1 MKKILELMLARV
13 KEKLKTQGFTINLTD
28 EAKEHLLEKGFDPHY
43 GARPLQRTIQRLVE
57 DTLATEILAK
67 RFSAPSTI
75 YVDFD
80 ADEKRLTFNTQPV
93 VKAVKH

>member
-1 MKKILELMLARV
+1 MATTKAPTGR
-13 KEKLKTQGFTINLTD
+13 EKLVVFSSAQ
-28 EAKEHLLEKGFDPHY
+28 
-43 GARPLQRTIQRLVE
+43 LQRTIQRLVE

-80 ADEKRLTFNTQPV
+80 ADEKHLTFNTQPV